1 MKWNDD
7 KSLLLTRV
15 CVWLSAAALVLLC
28 VSAPWLFS
36 WFIQKRLI
44 LPPQSRDYFLVT
56 TYTVAVPAVVT
67 LYMMNRLLANIRKEE
82 VFTEKNTRY
91 LRGMS
96 WCCLAAGLIFL
107 VSSFYYLPF
116 FALCAAAIFMALILR
131 VIKNVFAQAEEIK
144 KENDYTI

>member
-56 TYTVAVPAVVT
+56 TYTVAVPAAIA

-116 FALCAAAIFMALILR
+116 FALCAAAVFMALILR
-131 VIKNVFAQAEEIK
+131 VIKNVFAQAEENK

>member
-28 VSAPWLFS
+28 VSAPWLFY

-56 TYTVAVPAVVT
+56 TYTVAVPAAIA

-116 FALCAAAIFMALILR
+116 FALCAAAVFMALILR

>member
-1 MKWNDD
+1 MKRNDD

-56 TYTVAVPAVVT
+56 TYTVAVPAAIT

-116 FALCAAAIFMALILR
+116 FALCAAAVFMALILR

>member
-15 CVWLSAAALVLLC
+15 CVWLSAVALVLLC

-56 TYTVAVPAVVT
+56 TYTVAVPAAIA

-116 FALCAAAIFMALILR
+116 FALCAAAVFMALILR

>member
-56 TYTVAVPAVVT
+56 TYTVAVPAAVA
-67 LYMMNRLLANIRKEE
+67 LYMMNQLLANIRKEE

-116 FALCAAAIFMALILR
+116 FALCAAAVFMALILR

>member
-15 CVWLSAAALVLLC
+15 CVWLSAVALVLLC

-116 FALCAAAIFMALILR
+116 FALCAAAVFMALILR

>member
-56 TYTVAVPAVVT
+56 TYTVAVPAAIA

-116 FALCAAAIFMALILR
+116 FALCAAAVFMALILR
-131 VIKNVFAQAEEIK
+131 VIKNVFAQA
-144 KENDYTI
+144 

>member
-7 KSLLLTRV
+7 KSMLLTRV

-56 TYTVAVPAVVT
+56 TYTVAVPAAIA

-116 FALCAAAIFMALILR
+116 FALCAAAVFMALILR

>member
-7 KSLLLTRV
+7 KSMLLTRV
-15 CVWLSAAALVLLC
+15 CVWLSAVALVLLC

-56 TYTVAVPAVVT
+56 TYTVAVPAAVA

-96 WCCLAAGLIFL
+96 WCCLDAGLIFL

-116 FALCAAAIFMALILR
+116 FALCAAAVFMALILR

>member
-28 VSAPWLFS
+28 VSAPWLFY

-116 FALCAAAIFMALILR
+116 FALCAAAVFMALILR

>member
-15 CVWLSAAALVLLC
+15 CVWLSAVALVLLC

-56 TYTVAVPAVVT
+56 TYTVAVPAAIA

-96 WCCLAAGLIFL
+96 W
-107 VSSFYYLPF
+107 
-116 FALCAAAIFMALILR
+116 
-131 VIKNVFAQAEEIK
+131 
-144 KENDYTI
+144 

>member
-1 MKWNDD
+1 MKWNDN

-116 FALCAAAIFMALILR
+116 FALCAAAVFMALILR

>member
-56 TYTVAVPAVVT
+56 TYTVAVPAAVT

-116 FALCAAAIFMALILR
+116 FALCAAAVFMALILW
-131 VIKNVFAQAEEIK
+131 VIINVFVL
-144 KENDYTI
+144 

>member
-15 CVWLSAAALVLLC
+15 CVWLSAVALVLLC

-56 TYTVAVPAVVT
+56 TYTVAVPAAIA

-91 LRGMS
+91 LREMS

-116 FALCAAAIFMALILR
+116 FALCAAAVFMALILR

>member
-15 CVWLSAAALVLLC
+15 CVWLSAVALVLLC

-36 WFIQKRLI
+36 WFIQKGLI

-56 TYTVAVPAVVT
+56 TYTVAVPAAIA

-116 FALCAAAIFMALILR
+116 FALCAAAVFMALILR

>member
-28 VSAPWLFS
+28 VGAPWLFS

-56 TYTVAVPAVVT
+56 TYTVAVPAAIA

-116 FALCAAAIFMALILR
+116 FALCAAAVFMALILR

>member
-15 CVWLSAAALVLLC
+15 CVWLSAVALVLLC

-56 TYTVAVPAVVT
+56 TYTVAVPAAIA

-116 FALCAAAIFMALILR
+116 FALCAAAVFMALILR
-131 VIKNVFAQAEEIK
+131 VIKNVFAQAEQIK

>member
-56 TYTVAVPAVVT
+56 TYTVADPAAIE

-116 FALCAAAIFMALILR
+116 FALCAAAVFMALILR
-131 VIKNVFAQAEEIK
+131 VIKNVFAQAEEI
-144 KENDYTI
+144 

>member
-56 TYTVAVPAVVT
+56 TYTVAVPAT
-67 LYMMNRLLANIRKEE
+67 IALYMMNRLLANIRKEE

-116 FALCAAAIFMALILR
+116 FALCAAAVFMALILR

>member
-15 CVWLSAAALVLLC
+15 CVWLSAAALGLLC

-56 TYTVAVPAVVT
+56 TYTVAVPAAIA

-116 FALCAAAIFMALILR
+116 FALCAAAVFMALILR

>member
-15 CVWLSAAALVLLC
+15 CVWLSVAALVLLC

-82 VFTEKNTRY
+82 IFTEKNTRY

-116 FALCAAAIFMALILR
+116 FALCAAAVFMALILR

>member
-56 TYTVAVPAVVT
+56 TYTVAVPAAIA

-116 FALCAAAIFMALILR
+116 FALCAAAVFMALILR

>member
-15 CVWLSAAALVLLC
+15 CVWLSAVALVLLC

-56 TYTVAVPAVVT
+56 TYTVAVPAAIA

-107 VSSFYYLPF
+107 VRSFYYLPF
-116 FALCAAAIFMALILR
+116 FALCAAAVFMALILR

>member
-56 TYTVAVPAVVT
+56 TYTVAVPAAIA

-91 LRGMS
+91 LREMS

-116 FALCAAAIFMALILR
+116 FALCAAAVFMALILR

>member
-36 WFIQKRLI
+36 WFIQKRLV

-56 TYTVAVPAVVT
+56 TYTVAVPAAVT
-67 LYMMNRLLANIRKEE
+67 LYMVNPLLANIRKEE

-116 FALCAAAIFMALILR
+116 FALCAAAVFMALILR

>member
-7 KSLLLTRV
+7 KSLLLIRV

-56 TYTVAVPAVVT
+56 TYTVAVPAAVT

-116 FALCAAAIFMALILR
+116 FALCAAAVFMALILR

>member
-15 CVWLSAAALVLLC
+15 RVWLSAAALVLLC

-56 TYTVAVPAVVT
+56 TYTVAVPAAVT

-96 WCCLAAGLIFL
+96 WCCLAAGVIFL

-116 FALCAAAIFMALILR
+116 FALCAAAVFMALILR

>member
-107 VSSFYYLPF
+107 VSSFYFLPF
-116 FALCAAAIFMALILR
+116 FALCADAVFMALILR